1 MKSASIESI
10 LKASKDVNYL
20 TNINVL
26 SDETLKE
33 IVYEFYN
40 WNYNKILF
48 NSHMLKNLDNF
59 NEKNGL
65 FMPPDFS
72 K

>member
-48 NSHMLKNLDNF
+48 NSHMLKNPDNF